1 MKPSTSVMVVALP
14 VSPAEYP
21 PFFANPHARQ
31 LLHDPNY
38 YPIHTWSRL
47 PKPASGE
54 DGFFSRTVATPDT
67 ISHLLTLRR
76 RSLRDDHL
84 ASSPPPWPVP
94 TADPRSSLP
103 STDPPD
109 IYTLWHLMAPGMAG
123 HSATAHGGV
132 VAACLDDA
140 MSLAVALRL
149 PEAPGGQV
157 TAEGFSSPRRGLFT
171 AQLDVRYKRPVR
183 VPAVTIIRSKVVGRV
198 GRKFWTRAQ
207 VLQAD
212 PDDPDQLVITTDAMA
227 FWLHI
232 TPSL

>member
-1 MKPSTSVMVVALP
+1 MEVALP
-14 VSPAEYP
+14 LSPTDYP
-21 PFFANPHARQ
+21 PFFAHPHARQ

-38 YPIHTWSRL
+38 YPIHTWPRL
-47 PKPASGE
+47 AKPATGE

-76 RSLRDDHL
+76 RTIRDDRL
-84 ASSPPPWPVP
+84 ASSPPPWPAP
-94 TADPRSSLP
+94 TADPQTSLP

-109 IYTLWHLMAPGMAG
+109 IYTLWHLVAPGIAG
-123 HSATAHGGV
+123 HPATAHGGI
-132 VAACLDDA
+132 VAACLDEA
-140 MSLAVALRL
+140 MSLAVTLRL
-149 PEAPGGQV
+149 PQSPSDRDGEV

-183 VPAVTIIRSKVVGRV
+183 VPAVTIIRAKVVARV

-207 VLQAD
+207 ILQAD
-212 PDDPDQLVITTDAMA
+212 PDDPDQLVVTTDAMA
-227 FWLHI
+227 FWLHT